1 MSKKCMFFNRLA
13 DGSVRCTLCPRQCH
27 IANGKHGLCGSR
39 RNEGGELVSDVY
51 ARPCALAIDPIE
63 KKPLAMFMPGTQ
75 CLSVACTGCNLR
87 CLYCQNHDISQVLP
101 DDVPCDEC
109 TPRQLVELAER
120 YHCPSIAYTYTEPLT
135 WYEYT
140 YDTARLAHEHKL
152 KNVLVTAGYINEEPA
167 RRMAEMTDA
176 ANIDLKSFSDEIY
189 VRMNGAHLQPV
200 LNTIKIFCEAQVHVE
215 LTNLLIPNVNDSHAM
230 IKDMCQWLVSQ
241 GMSQVPLH
249 FTRFF
254 PRYKWLNTEP
264 TPLATLHD
272 ARHIAVEMGMKHVF
286 LGNV

>member
-1 MSKKCMFFNRLA
+1 M
-13 DGSVRCTLCPRQCH
+13 CP
-27 IANGKHGLCGSR
+27 AMN
-39 RNEGGELVSDVY
+39 
-51 ARPCALAIDPIE
+51 ARPA
-63 KKPLAMFMPGTQ
+63 
-75 CLSVACTGCNLR
+75 NLWSW
-87 CLYCQNHDISQVLP
+87 QKGIIAP
-101 DDVPCDEC
+101 P
-109 TPRQLVELAER
+109 
-120 YHCPSIAYTYTEPLT
+120 IAYTYTEPLT

-167 RRMAEMTDA
+167 RRMAEVTDA

-254 PRYKWLNTEP
+254 P
-264 TPLATLHD
+264 ATNGSTQSPH
-272 ARHIAVEMGMKHVF
+272 RSPRFTMPGT
-286 LGNV
+286 

>member
-1 MSKKCMFFNRLA
+1 MSKKCLFFNPLP
-13 DGSVRCTLCPRQCH
+13 DGSVRCTLCPHQCR
-27 IANGKHGLCGSR
+27 ISEGQHGLCGSR
-39 RNEGGELVSDVY
+39 RNEGGVLVSDVY

-63 KKPLAMFMPGTQ
+63 KKPLAMFMPGTK

-101 DDVPCDEC
+101 GDVPSDDCQ
-109 TPRQLVELAER
+109 PSQLVELALR
-120 YHCPSIAYTYTEPLT
+120 QHCPSIAYTYTEPLT
-135 WYEYT
+135 WFEYT
-140 YDTARLAHEHKL
+140 YDTAKLAHDHHL

-167 RRMAEMTDA
+167 RMMAELTDA
-176 ANIDLKSFSDEIY
+176 ANIDLKSFSDGTY

-200 LNTIKIFCEAQVHVE
+200 LSTIKIFFEAGVHVE
-215 LTNLLIPNVNDSHAM
+215 LTNLLIPDVNDHPDMIRAM
-230 IKDMCQWLVSQ
+230 CKWLVSQ

-254 PRYKWLNTEP
+254 PRYKWLNSEP
-264 TPLATLHD
+264 TPLSTLRQ
-272 ARHIAVEMGMKHVF
+272 AQLIALDEGMKYVF